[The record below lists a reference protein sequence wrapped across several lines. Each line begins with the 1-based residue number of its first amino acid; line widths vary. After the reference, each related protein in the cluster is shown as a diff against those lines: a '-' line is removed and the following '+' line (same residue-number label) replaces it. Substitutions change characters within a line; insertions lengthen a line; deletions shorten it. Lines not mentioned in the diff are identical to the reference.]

1 MNRELIEDLHQYFE
15 QKTKPTS
22 DENYLL
28 TRLIGKLPYFPIS
41 SVCRDDLE
49 RKGFDVSDVTD
60 SQMKELAAKLGDDYC
75 EQLFWTSVEIIAEDR
90 LGIPRYICPK
100 CGKKASLYNPSEQI
114 FHCCSCENIWKKEE
128 PTGLYVLVEFPEN
141 PTFFEE
147 HELGYPCFNSDDNGA
162 MYVPEHIYRA
172 HFGREPQAN
181 SLYRPIQWPESQIYF
196 EIEPESTAALCEPI
210 EADAKA
216 LEDFGS
222 SSIWVPLCL
231 IEK

>member
-28 TRLIGKLPYFPIS
+28 TKLTGELPYFPIS
-41 SVCRDDLE
+41 SVCRNDLE
-49 RKGFDVSDVTD
+49 SKGFDISDVAD
-60 SQMKELAAKLGDDYC
+60 SQIKELAAKLGDDYC
-75 EQLFWTSVEIIAEDR
+75 EQLFGPSMEIIAEDR

-100 CGKKASLYNPSEQI
+100 CGKKANMYNTSEQI
-114 FHCCSCENIWKKEE
+114 FYCNSCKNTWKKEE
-128 PTGLYVLVEFPEN
+128 PTGRYVLVEFPED
-141 PTFFEE
+141 PSFFEE
-147 HELGYPCFNSDDNGA
+147 HELGYLCFNSDDNGA
-162 MYVPEHIYRA
+162 MYVPEHLYRA
-172 HFGREPQAN
+172 HFGKDPQAN
-181 SLYRPIQWPESQIYF
+181 SVYRAVQWPESQIYF

-210 EADAKA
+210 EADAKS

-231 IEK
+231 IKK

>member
-28 TRLIGKLPYFPIS
+28 TRLTGELPYFPVS
-41 SVCRDDLE
+41 SVCREDLE
-49 RKGFDVSDVTD
+49 SKGFDVSDVTD
-60 SQMKELAAKLGDDYC
+60 SQMKELAAKLDDGYR
-75 EQLFWTSVEIIAEDR
+75 EQLFWTSMETIAEDR
-90 LGIPRYICPK
+90 LEIPREICPK
-100 CGKKASLYNPSEQI
+100 CGKKAGMYNPSEQI
-114 FHCCSCENIWKKEE
+114 FHCYSCKKTWKKEE
-128 PTGLYVLVEFPEN
+128 PTGCYVLVEFPEN
-141 PTFFEE
+141 PSFFEV

-162 MYVPEHIYRA
+162 RYVPEHLYRA
-172 HFGREPQAN
+172 HFGKEPQAN
-181 SLYRPIQWPESQIYF
+181 SLYRPVQWPESQIYF

-210 EADAKA
+210 EADAKS

>member
-28 TRLIGKLPYFPIS
+28 ARLTGELPYFPVS

-49 RKGFDVSDVTD
+49 SKGFDVSDVTD
-60 SQMKELAAKLGDDYC
+60 SQMSELAAKLGDDYC
-75 EQLFWTSVEIIAEDR
+75 EQLFWTSMEIIAEDR
-90 LGIPRYICPK
+90 LKIPREICPK
-100 CGKKASLYNPSEQI
+100 CGKKACMYTPSEQI
-114 FHCCSCENIWKKEE
+114 FHCNSCANTWGKEE
-128 PTGLYVLVEFPEN
+128 PTGRYVLVEFPES
-141 PTFFEE
+141 PSFFEK
-147 HELGYPCFNSDDNGA
+147 HELGYPCFNSNDNGA
-162 MYVPEHIYRA
+162 MYVPEHLYRA
-172 HFGREPQAN
+172 HFGKEPKADT
-181 SLYRPIQWPESQIYF
+181 LYRPVQWPESQTYF

-210 EADAKA
+210 EADAKS

-231 IEK
+231 IKK

>member
-28 TRLIGKLPYFPIS
+28 ARLTGELPYFPIS

-49 RKGFDVSDVTD
+49 SKGFDVSDVTD
-60 SQMKELAAKLGDDYC
+60 SQMSELAGKLGNDYC
-75 EQLFWTSVEIIAEDR
+75 EQLFWISMGIIAEEC
-90 LGIPRYICPK
+90 LKIPRHICPK
-100 CGKKASLYNPSEQI
+100 CGKKTAEYDSVDNTFQCS
-114 FHCCSCENIWKKEE
+114 SCENTWKKEE
-128 PTGLYVLVEFPEN
+128 PTGRYVLVEFPES
-141 PTFFEE
+141 PSFFEK
-147 HELGYPCFNSDDNGA
+147 HELGYPCFNSNDNGA
-162 MYVPEHIYRA
+162 MYVPEHLYRT
-172 HFGREPQAN
+172 HFGKEPEAN
-181 SLYRPIQWPESQIYF
+181 TLYRPVQWLESQTYF

-210 EADAKA
+210 EADAKS

-231 IEK
+231 IKK